1 MQPDH
6 TRTHTRTVTR
16 TTQRGWPGPPSGPM
30 AGPWRPKSEV
40 PATKLRFAT
49 SNVVRWS
56 SSHAKDPT
64 AHPKARYLLVLVG
77 PCSHASGVI
86 PAHVPST
93 PATNTTHASILPAAS
108 CHQPARAELS
118 QAASRR
124 EHAQS
129 AEREPLAPRLAP
141 TRRPDSP
148 PVVGTYAR
156 CLAAQKVAVTTA
168 LCLYSASRSLGMM
181 SFLRAI
187 YSVISLPADDVPAAR
202 IMRVAVASVHQ
213 VVG

>member
-1 MQPDH
+1 MQLDH

-141 TRRPDSP
+141 TRPPRLTASYGYLCAMIGGPEGGGNDRLALILRLLELGHDEHLALDLLGDLASSGWRCSRPDD
-148 PVVGTYAR
+148 GR
-156 CLAAQKVAVTTA
+156 C
-168 LCLYSASRSLGMM
+168 
-181 SFLRAI
+181 
-187 YSVISLPADDVPAAR
+187 
-202 IMRVAVASVHQ
+202 
-213 VVG
+213 